1 MTSGQKRNSVTDVL
15 VDTNVFID
23 LIRGIRP
30 LAAGQDR
37 ISYSV
42 ITRVEL
48 FAGAADQERHVRQ
61 LLSPFDEISVDDLV
75 AERAGR
81 LRRDRRMKLAD
92 AIIAATALEYGKTL
106 VTRNRRDFER
116 VRGLKL
122 RSPD

>member
-1 MTSGQKRNSVTDVL
+1 MADVL
-15 VDTNVFID
+15 IDTNVFID
-23 LIRGIRP
+23 PMRGIRP
-30 LAAGQDR
+30 LIAGRDR

-48 FAGAADQERHVRQ
+48 FAGDPDQERHVRQ
-61 LLSPFDEISVDDLV
+61 LLSAFDEIPIDDLV

-92 AIIAATALEYGKTL
+92 AIIAATALEYGRTL

-116 VRGLKL
+116 VPKLKL
-122 RSPD
+122 